1 MGTPGAIFL
10 AILPGFILTVLFF
23 FDHNV
28 SSLLSQTPNFKLKK
42 GSAYHWDFFV
52 VGINI
57 FITGILGIPPTNG
70 LIPQAPLHTKSLAEV
85 EMVGEGRN
93 KREEVKLVHEQRV
106 SNFMQALL
114 IGITL
119 APPILKVLQLIP
131 RAALDGLFL
140 FMGIASFPGNQFA
153 ERVVLL
159 ITEPDLRESVHGYLE
174 KVPWPSIRTFTLI
187 QFVFCALIFGVTL
200 TPAAM
205 LFPLLIASLVV
216 MRKYVFPK
224 YYDKAYILALDSDG
238 MPLAPEGDEM
248 TDMKISKDGF
258 QGVGKSP
265 APEQEEKNQTDSDRA
280 PSADELTGSKAATA
294 TGTQAEPG
302 VTTASV
308 TATNTV

>member
-42 GSAYHWDFFV
+42 GSANHWDFFV

-224 YYDKAYILALDSDG
+224 YYDKAYILALDSDE
-238 MPLAPEGDEM
+238 MP
-248 TDMKISKDGF
+248 DMKISKDVF